1 MRELQ
6 GEEVGPRM
14 HRVNSKDLVM
24 IHTMIPMHHRGLR
37 EGSEFDL
44 PPEVDLKGNPQ
55 DVASLEALS
64 EAVIFSK
71 D

>member
-6 GEEVGPRM
+6 GEEVGLRM
-14 HRVNSKDLVM
+14 HRVNSEDWVM
-24 IHTMIPMHHRGLR
+24 IHIMIPVHHGGLR
-37 EGSEFDL
+37 EGSVIDL